1 MRGPT
6 SKAGEGRERGKEAM
20 VVNGR
25 EGKEREG
32 RLAVNHYRIVEE
44 NLVKYVPP
52 DGFLAFRFYQIQF
65 QTKLHTL
72 PPRRL
77 RHLAHHAS
85 PLFKTFRCL
94 CCTTSSHKFSTS
106 ACNFA
111 KAAGTDIQHS
121 PHTYAVH
128 SVVSK
133 KVRHD
138 LLAI

>member
-20 VVNGR
+20 

-32 RLAVNHYRIVEE
+32 RPAVNHYRIVEE

-65 QTKLHTL
+65 QPKLHTL

-77 RHLAHHAS
+77 RHLAHRAS
-85 PLFKTFRCL
+85 PLFKTFRHSCSML
-94 CCTTSSHKFSTS
+94 LMLHDKFT
-106 ACNFA
+106 
-111 KAAGTDIQHS
+111 
-121 PHTYAVH
+121 
-128 SVVSK
+128 
-133 KVRHD
+133 
-138 LLAI
+138 